1 MASPLNSETLS
12 SEPEGHKHH
21 FRLAYGV
28 LALAFWISLAIFVLL
43 IARPNHSKPVAWSAW
58 KPDTQGLLGAR
69 EISLRIAPQ
78 YKGVNGAQLIAV
90 QPHGPQVQ
98 GLRLEAIGVR
108 RLNSGGQ
115 IDPYIGMY
123 RTDNTLIYAFC
134 GLQTNCGLQGET
146 TDEVQRSLRRA
157 ALELSLY
164 SFKYLKGVDQVVSL
178 VQSVKAGGTSA
189 VFLRKDDLEPELK
202 HPLRD
207 TLPLTAAPNATSAD
221 PKEAAVIDALTVQN
235 TFPAHFEPLP
245 DGDAILVLDVE
256 NQASP

>member
-1 MASPLNSETLS
+1 VAAPLTGR
-12 SEPEGHKHH
+12 PDRQKHL

-28 LALAFWISLAIFVLL
+28 LALAFWLSIAGFVIL
-43 IARPNHSKPVAWSAW
+43 IVRPNHSKPIVWSAW

-69 EISLRIAPQ
+69 QISLRIASQ
-78 YKGVNGAQLIAV
+78 YRGTNGAQLVAV
-90 QPHGPQVQ
+90 QPHGAQVQ

-123 RTDNTLIYAFC
+123 GTDKTLIYAFC
-134 GLQTNCGLQGET
+134 GLQANCGLQGENT
-146 TDEVQRSLRRA
+146 PERERAVRRA

-178 VQSVKAGGTSA
+178 VQSVKTGGTSA
-189 VFLRKDDLEPELK
+189 VFLRKDDLGPELK

-207 TLPLTAAPNATSAD
+207 TLPLAAPSAD
-221 PKEAAVIDALTVQN
+221 SKDAREAPVIDALTLAN

-256 NQASP
+256 NQVSP

>member
-1 MASPLNSETLS
+1 VAAPLT
-12 SEPEGHKHH
+12 GRQDGQKHL

-28 LALAFWISLAIFVLL
+28 LALAFWLSVAGFVVL
-43 IARPNHSKPVAWSAW
+43 IVRPNHSKPIIWSNW
-58 KPDTQGLLGAR
+58 KPDTQGILGAR
-69 EISLRIAPQ
+69 EISLRVASQ
-78 YKGVNGAQLIAV
+78 YKGTNGAQLVAV
-90 QPHGPQVQ
+90 QPHGAQVQ

-123 RTDNTLIYAFC
+123 GTEKTLIYAFC
-134 GLQTNCGLQGET
+134 GLQTNCGVQGEST
-146 TDEVQRSLRRA
+146 PERERVLRRA

-178 VQSVKAGGTSA
+178 VQSVKTGGTSA
-189 VFLRKDDLEPELK
+189 VFLRKDDLGPELE

-207 TLPLTAAPNATSAD
+207 TLPLAAPAAD
-221 PKEAAVIDALTVQN
+221 SKDAKEAPVIDALTLSN
-235 TFPAHFEPLP
+235 SFPAHFEPLP

-256 NQASP
+256 NQVSP

>member
-1 MASPLNSETLS
+1 MAASLSPDGGGQRHL
-12 SEPEGHKHH
+12 

-28 LALAFWISLAIFVLL
+28 LALAFWVSVAVFVLL
-43 IARPNHSKPVAWSAW
+43 IARPNHSKPVVWSAW

-69 EISLRIAPQ
+69 EISLRIASQ
-78 YKGVNGAQLIAV
+78 YKGTNGAQLIAV

-123 RTDNTLIYAFC
+123 GTDKTLIYAFC
-134 GLQTNCGLQGET
+134 GLQTNCGLQGDATPEQ
-146 TDEVQRSLRRA
+146 QRSLRRA

-164 SFKYLKGVDQVVSL
+164 SFKYLKGIDQVVSL

-189 VFLRKDDLEPELK
+189 VFLRKDDLEPELE

-207 TLPLTAAPNATSAD
+207 TLPLSVVPNAGAQD
-221 PKEAAVIDALTVQN
+221 PKEAPVIDALTSTN

-245 DGDAILVLDVE
+245 DGDAILVLDVA

>member
-28 LALAFWISLAIFVLL
+28 LALAFWISLAVFVLL

-164 SFKYLKGVDQVVSL
+164 SFKYL
-178 VQSVKAGGTSA
+178 
-189 VFLRKDDLEPELK
+189 
-202 HPLRD
+202 
-207 TLPLTAAPNATSAD
+207 
-221 PKEAAVIDALTVQN
+221 
-235 TFPAHFEPLP
+235 
-245 DGDAILVLDVE
+245 
-256 NQASP
+256 